1 MSAAISPDRMAA
13 RRCDGGVAS
22 AGGAKRGAIWG
33 RSGKA
38 DAKMI
43 HGESQSLSLLP
54 DSAAYLN
61 VLITF
66 AERLRES
73 HADQSADGRYRMENI
88 AGNLSQ
94 NLLRKTGKLQHGLRA
109 LTNFAAMVDVAKDPR
124 SGLAMHSYAL
134 GSYSLLTMY
143 GEETLAAVTEDPEF
157 RMHAIAIANDAA
169 GRFEQ
174 AAKQGEQGA
183 DTARAHPVCDRRLVP
198 GRQDYRRTAAD
209 GAEIF

>member
-22 AGGAKRGAIWG
+22 AGGAKRGHILG

-43 HGESQSLSLLP
+43 HGESQTLSFLP

-73 HADQSADGRYRMENI
+73 HADQSADGRYWMENI
-88 AGNLSQ
+88 AGNLSR
-94 NLLRKTGKLQHGLRA
+94 NLLRKTGKLQHARA
-109 LTNFAAMVDVAKDPR
+109 YEFRRHGGCGRRSAR
-124 SGLAMHSYAL
+124 SGAGNAQLRHGFLQPLDDVRRRDL
-134 GSYSLLTMY
+134 G
-143 GEETLAAVTEDPEF
+143 
-157 RMHAIAIANDAA
+157 
-169 GRFEQ
+169 
-174 AAKQGEQGA
+174 
-183 DTARAHPVCDRRLVP
+183 RR
-198 GRQDYRRTAAD
+198 
-209 GAEIF
+209 